1 MVNLNIDWSRGWI
14 LSCFFGCEGKI
25 HKPKPWIYPEIF
37 PVFSYDKTSQ
47 HSKWMDNLNVDWS
60 SGWILSCFVG
70 REGKIHKP
78 KPRINQACKEIHTAT
93 LGMKL
98 TSVVCKL
105 EIKINLSKSKVK
117 LHPLLQIHIHHQ
129 MCNLVLILNQYAP
142 PNVEWRPYSKSI
154 CTTCQNWNE
163 GPSACKLSVQTTT
176 PPVLDTILIEQQAI
190 ILPR

>member
-1 MVNLNIDWSRGWI
+1 MNCIH
-14 LSCFFGCEGKI
+14 LS
-25 HKPKPWIYPEIF
+25 PVYPEIF
-37 PVFSYDKTSQ
+37 LVFSYDKTSQ
-47 HSKWMDNLNVDWS
+47 HSKWMDNLNIHWS
-60 SGWILSCFVG
+60 SGWILSCFFAC
-70 REGKIHKP
+70 EGKIQKP
-78 KPRINQACKEIHTAT
+78 KPWINQACKEIHTAT

-117 LHPLLQIHIHHQ
+117 LHLYSKSISTTKCVIRPLFK
-129 MCNLVLILNQYAP
+129 NQYAP
-142 PNVEWRPYSKSI
+142 PNVESCPYSKSI
-154 CTTCQNWNE
+154 STTCQYLNQ